1 MRTRYIR
8 LLFLLVILSSLPKL
22 YAQVEWDLILDNIS
36 AEKIEMRLHAFNTSS
51 IAWTYTFPHSP
62 WCSFTIDGE
71 LPASGFLTVITP
83 VSLAPQQHYY
93 FPMEYHSVLYGYLA
107 NGVHSI
113 QAALMYSNN
122 IPTPIGE
129 PRYFYMPVNQYDSAN
144 WNFIFTEVSP
154 TELSMYLSLENAV
167 SQALTYS
174 FDYDPFYSYTLDGEA
189 FFPEPLALSPVM
201 NMAANE
207 YRRFPLI
214 THPQPLSVGNHSLQI
229 YINSSTGE
237 PWVPVGDEIRINVA
251 DHTKI
256 DIGSGDILARIPLDF
271 YWRNSLYQ
279 CTLSPQDFGYH
290 GGEIDAISFYSNFYS
305 FIDAPW
311 PVRIF
316 MKHTTAD
323 DLAEG
328 WVPVSQED
336 LVFEGLRSFT
346 NGANTEQKFW
356 LQQPFIYDGVS
367 NVALLAERV
376 WTLSYY
382 SSAEKFKA
390 QACAPAKARK
400 AVSDAVHY
408 DPLALPAA
416 NDAQLIAQMP
426 KMSFYFDPNTMS
438 IEGDTETPALGGIAL
453 KAYPNPFGQA
463 LELEIDLE
471 KHTDLKLEIYNLR
484 GQKLKTLA
492 SGSLA
497 RGTHSFR
504 WDGRDSR
511 GKEVPAGIYLCR
523 AQIAGKVEVKKILR
537 M

>member
-1 MRTRYIR
+1 MRNHFYK
-8 LLFLLVILSSLPKL
+8 LLFLLVILLSLPRL
-22 YAQVEWDLILDNIS
+22 YAQVEWDLILDSIS
-36 AEKIEMRLHAFNTSS
+36 NERILMRLHAYNAGS
-51 IAWTYTFPHSP
+51 IAWTYTFPQSP
-62 WCSFTIDGE
+62 WCSYTIDGE
-71 LPASGFLTVITP
+71 FPASGFFPVITH
-83 VSLAPQQHYY
+83 VSLEPQQHYY
-93 FPMEYHSVLYGYLA
+93 CPMEYHSVLYGYLS
-107 NGVHSI
+107 NGAHSI
-113 QAALMYSNN
+113 QAALMYSHNA
-122 IPTPIGE
+122 PSPVGQ
-129 PRYFYMPVNQYDSAN
+129 PQLFYMPVNQYDSAN

-167 SQALTYS
+167 AQALTFS
-174 FDYDPFYSYTLDGEA
+174 FDYDPFYSYTLDGEV

-214 THPQPLSVGNHSLQI
+214 THPQPLLAGNHNLQI

-251 DHTKI
+251 DHTQI
-256 DIGSGDILARIPLDF
+256 DIGAGDILARVPLDF
-271 YWRNSLYQ
+271 YWRNNLYQ
-279 CTLSPQDFGYH
+279 CILSPQDFDHH
-290 GGEIDAISFYSNFYS
+290 GGVINAISFYSNFYS
-305 FIDAPW
+305 FHNAPC

-336 LVFEGLRSFT
+336 LVFNGIKYFA
-346 NGANTEQKFW
+346 NGADIEQKFW

-367 NVALLAERV
+367 NVALLVERV

-382 SSAEKFKA
+382 TSAEQFKA
-390 QACAPAKARK
+390 QACAPERARK

-426 KMSFYFDPNTMS
+426 KMTIYFDSNTMD
-438 IEGDTETPALGGIAL
+438 IGGNTDTPAPDGIAL
-453 KAYPNPFGQA
+453 KAYPNPFVQA
-463 LELEIDLE
+463 LEMEIDLAKNTE
-471 KHTDLKLEIYNLR
+471 IKLEIYNLR
-484 GQKLKTLA
+484 GQKQKSFVA
-492 SGSLA
+492 GSLA
-497 RGTHSFR
+497 RGKHSFT
-504 WDGRDSR
+504 WDGRDAQ
-511 GKEVPAGIYLCR
+511 GNKVPAGIYLCR
-523 AQIAGKVEVKKILR
+523 VQVAGKVEVRKIVR